1 MRNISKTQLLVKMKA
16 VLRKIAQVLKKI
28 LRFGKKAILKLRCH
42 ILRVFRD
49 NFRDNNYL
57 PHAKRILIY
66 NIFEG
71 KDALQE
77 YKIIFLEAL
86 AKIVDEAHIVVNGE
100 LSQSDVERLEKIGK
114 VTLRENKGYDVA
126 AFRA

>member
-16 VLRKIAQVLKKI
+16 VLRKVARILKKI
-28 LRFGKKAILKLRCH
+28 VRFGKKAILKLRCL

-49 NFRDNNYL
+49 SFRNNNYL
-57 PHAKRILIY
+57 PRAKRILIY

-77 YKIIFLEAL
+77 YKIIF
-86 AKIVDEAHIVVNGE
+86 GGT
-100 LSQSDVERLEKIGK
+100 S
-114 VTLRENKGYDVA
+114 
-126 AFRA
+126 

>member
-28 LRFGKKAILKLRCH
+28 VRFGKKAILKLRCH

-57 PHAKRILIY
+57 PRAKRILIY

-71 KDALQE
+71 KDALLQ
-77 YKIIFLEAL
+77 KISQNGTMLQ
-86 AKIVDEAHIVVNGE
+86 KITQYLLCI
-100 LSQSDVERLEKIGK
+100 L
-114 VTLRENKGYDVA
+114 
-126 AFRA
+126 F

>member
-1 MRNISKTQLLVKMKA
+1 MKMRNISKTQLLVKMKA

-28 LRFGKKAILKLRCH
+28 VRFGKKAILKLRCH

-57 PHAKRILIY
+57 PRAKRILIY

-71 KDALQE
+71 KEEKSLA
-77 YKIIFLEAL
+77 IINYAQKKGITISPIKFRHSIATYNFD
-86 AKIVDEAHIVVNGE
+86 KKTKTIFKGINNIT
-100 LSQSDVERLEKIGK
+100 IG
-114 VTLRENKGYDVA
+114 R
-126 AFRA
+126 